1 MSAYSLC
8 YARESGASTTSPTSD
23 FPGSIQL
30 QAAGSQ
36 SALSP
41 AFLVLLGMHL
51 KLQTE
56 MEYDKIGAQAIE
68 GGRDIGVYQVKIN
81 KIRDVL
87 NVEANTD
94 NRDSK
99 PV

>member
-1 MSAYSLC
+1 
-8 YARESGASTTSPTSD
+8 
-23 FPGSIQL
+23 
-30 QAAGSQ
+30 
-36 SALSP
+36 
-41 AFLVLLGMHL
+41 MHL

-56 MEYDKIGAQAIE
+56 MEYDKIGAQVIE